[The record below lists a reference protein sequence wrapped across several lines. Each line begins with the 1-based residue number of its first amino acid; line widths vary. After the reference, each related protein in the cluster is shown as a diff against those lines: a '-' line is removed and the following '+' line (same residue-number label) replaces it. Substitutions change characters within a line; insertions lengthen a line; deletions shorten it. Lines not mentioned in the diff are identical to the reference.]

1 MKRLSEGCMN
11 EPGLQTNCDERK
23 RERRVNLNYESETS
37 KDTRKFLKKLNS
49 QRDTRVSTRI
59 VLDGGYKVF
68 SPGAGNSISRLTF
81 RRHFTRK
88 HSRAKT
94 ENLDFLRFLPSPP

>member
-1 MKRLSEGCMN
+1 MN

-49 QRDTRVSTRI
+49 QRDTRVSTQGI
-59 VLDGGYKVF
+59 KF
-68 SPGAGNSISRLTF
+68 SVRGPGIAYPDLLFGAILRENIPERKLKISIF
-81 RRHFTRK
+81 
-88 HSRAKT
+88 
-94 ENLDFLRFLPSPP
+94 